1 MNIVAFASGH
11 KNPPKKESWVS
22 KAPRSEVFEVYKNW
36 EPTVQKLIA
45 LMENE
50 PGCWAL
56 YDRLPYKNWVF
67 EDGKVVLMGDAA
79 HVSFLPF
86 ILTLVHASS

>member
-1 MNIVAFASGH
+1 
-11 KNPPKKESWVS
+11 
-22 KAPRSEVFEVYKNW
+22 
-36 EPTVQKLIA
+36 
-45 LMENE
+45 MEDE

-79 HVSFLPF
+79 HVFPPLQ
-86 ILTLVHASS
+86 IYLTISPCYPITVKEDLNPLKTPMHSPVA